1 MYQVYFQYRKKGT
14 ESWINTTK
22 LNVTSSQNFDNYLSG
37 LDSGTIYQF
46 RAILEKDG
54 VVVDYG
60 KIEEFETLVVTE
72 SEEVYTIA
80 KPISFTSTQEINGAW
95 YADMRIMP
103 DDYIEPESYI
113 EKDNELYIVKNIKKI
128 KSGGQT
134 YFDVKLYHNMIELSE
149 LTIERFSLLDSVA
162 NLLNLILDGTI
173 WNAGTC
179 DINEKVYLK
188 LDRRMSR
195 LEALN
200 LLADRCGGELYFHS
214 KNRLVDLKHEI
225 GTNTGLQLRYDKNAT
240 YIEREEDSQDLITR
254 IYAYGSD
261 NFAMNTITLDDC
273 DDETL
278 WTALDGVVLASDNNK
293 MQGGQAIRWDATALN
308 QICTRDLGAG
318 NVIDLSGCDKVNVW
332 IYSEVANANGVQFG
346 IGKSAWNELTASSG
360 ALKAECWHDVELDLS
375 GVADSNKNA
384 IRYLGFQNKTNGAAT
399 IIFDDIRSF
408 SDVNYLDSPNR
419 DKYKINKEYV
429 YIHSAKPE
437 KETFEKII
445 YVSEDT
451 FVNHESPNKN
461 YGTEWRFKVR
471 DDTNRELIS
480 LIKFQLNALPVGAVI
495 TNATLNLHVTS
506 TDFKSGAN
514 VDVQRAASDWSEY
527 TVKWNNRP
535 GNAGNIGS
543 FNGASTGWKEVDI
556 TSTVQDWWAGANN
569 YGLRLELNITDVNKS
584 VNINSKESDYV
595 PYLKVTYTMTTN
607 PSDVIR
613 AGAWDYM
620 VGEERDIPRLKYKL
634 NIVDLSEVIKNTWE
648 DEVIS
653 LGDTCR
659 VYDSD
664 LGINTNVRV
673 VKITRNHLDP
683 SDIELELANKS
694 YTIADLETKRSKQ
707 LSYAMP
713 FKDRPNII
721 DATAI
726 QAGQIGE
733 DVNR

>member
-14 ESWINTTK
+14 TNWIDTDKIEVSTSQDFDSF
-22 LNVTSSQNFDNYLSG
+22 VTD
-37 LDSGTIYQF
+37 LDDGATYQF
-46 RAILEKDG
+46 RAVLEEDST
-54 VVVDYG
+54 VIDYG
-60 KIEEFETLVVTE
+60 EIVEFETLAEAV
-72 SEEVYTIA
+72 SGKIYTIV

-113 EKDNELYIVKNIKKI
+113 EKDGELYIVKNIKKI

-214 KNRLVDLKHEI
+214 KDRLVDLKREI

-278 WTALDGVVLASDNNK
+278 WTALDGVVSASDNNK
-293 MQGGQAIRWDATALN
+293 MQGGQAIRWGATALN

-480 LIKFQLNALPVGAVI
+480 LIKFQLNALPIGAVI
-495 TNATLNLHVTS
+495 TDATLNLHVTS

-527 TVKWNNRP
+527 TVKWTNRP
-535 GNAGNIGS
+535 ASAGNIGS

-569 YGLRLELNITDVNKS
+569 YGLRLELNITDVDKS

-620 VGEERDIPRLKYKL
+620 VGEERDIPRLKYKF

-659 VYDSD
+659 AYDSD